1 MTGSRKHWN
10 ETENTA
16 ASQNHYEKMYGKL
29 DPEVMQLTK
38 LGSQPHKSFARM
50 LPGKSKSILSPVE
63 MLSRREAN
71 ITGRGRFSS
80 ADCCHVAS
88 RYLPVNGPG
97 LIDNMDSAAY
107 VSQFSNDGSIC
118 VAGFQV

>member
-1 MTGSRKHWN
+1 MTGSGKDWN
-10 ETENTA
+10 ETENSA
-16 ASQNHYEKMYGKL
+16 ASQNDCVKMYGVF
-29 DPEVMQLTK
+29 DHEVMQLTK
-38 LGSQPHKSFARM
+38 LGSQPHRSFAQM
-50 LPGKSKSILSPVE
+50 LPGKSKSTLSPVE
-63 MLSRREAN
+63 MLSCREAN

-80 ADCCHVAS
+80 ADRCHVAS

-107 VSQFSNDGSIC
+107 MSQFSNDGSIC